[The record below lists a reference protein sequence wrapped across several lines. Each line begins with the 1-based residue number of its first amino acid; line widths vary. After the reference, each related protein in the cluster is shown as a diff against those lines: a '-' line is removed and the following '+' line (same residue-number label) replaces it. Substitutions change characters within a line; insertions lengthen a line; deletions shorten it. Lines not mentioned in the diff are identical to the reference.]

1 MSSDP
6 QGLPPFR
13 KPVSAPTSTT
23 ASDLR
28 AWQRLTE
35 AGPSRAKEAAATWR
49 NGLAGFVTLLT
60 SALVLK
66 GSDLADISG
75 PLKWI
80 AVFGCLGGTVL
91 AIAGLWRA
99 LAAEAPAE
107 TQVSYTSVMSES
119 GSVAVYEQ
127 KQALSSQNALK
138 DARRLVF
145 WALVALV
152 VGVGSWWLAPKG
164 GAPTKAKVSW
174 SDDNTSPPI
183 ARHVCGEL
191 VASAPG
197 EMAIRTNSGT
207 DVTVLQISRV
217 TEVTLTGSC

>member
-1 MSSDP
+1 M
-6 QGLPPFR
+6 PPFR
-13 KPVSAPTSTT
+13 KPDSAPSSST

-75 PLKWI
+75 TPKWI
-80 AVFGCLGGTVL
+80 AVVGCLGGTVL

-107 TQVSYTSVMSES
+107 AQVSYTSVMSES

-152 VGVGSWWLAPKG
+152 VGIGSWWLAPVG
-164 GAPTKAKVSW
+164 DAPSKIKVSW
-174 SDDNTSPPI
+174 SDDSTSRPTM
-183 ARHVCGEL
+183 RHVCGDL
-191 VASAPG
+191 VVAAPG
-197 EMAIRTNSGT
+197 QLAIRANLAT
-207 DVTVLQISRV
+207 DVTVLEISKV
-217 TEVTLTGSC
+217 TAITLTGSC